1 MVGKLG
7 KEFENCF
14 RTSVDLSVLWGRM
27 VSVNVRMKTSSLTG
41 TLRDEGGQACSPLSC
56 CPVPSIVKV
65 STFVLF
71 FSPPQATQRSV
82 SLFARAW
89 PDCSQVGHTATAM

>member
-71 FSPPQATQRSV
+71 FSPPQAAQRSV